1 MARYKA
7 LQNFRAIKEGVTY
20 DAGQEFEMTV
30 ARSDELQSNIDKEFP
45 NTGQVMKRIDE
56 HKKETKEGK

>member
-45 NTGQVMKRIDE
+45 NAGQVMKRIDE

>member
-45 NTGQVMKRIDE
+45 NAGQVMKRIDE
-56 HKKETKEGK
+56 HKKEMKEGK

>member
-20 DAGQEFEMTV
+20 DSGQEFEMTV
-30 ARSDELQSNIDKEFP
+30 ARSDELQSNIVKEFP
-45 NTGQVMKRIDE
+45 NAGQVMKRIDE
-56 HKKETKEGK
+56 HKKEMKEGK